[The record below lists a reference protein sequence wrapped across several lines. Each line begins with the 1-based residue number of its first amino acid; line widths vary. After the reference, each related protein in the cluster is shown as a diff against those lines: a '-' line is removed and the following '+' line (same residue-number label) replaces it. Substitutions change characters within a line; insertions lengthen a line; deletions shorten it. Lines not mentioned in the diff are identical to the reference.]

1 MPLST
6 FLYKFSSISLFIIF
20 QHISRNKYLWHII
33 LVINICVLVTIL
45 PNISFITSFPIPPY
59 NLLELF
65 VPIIKSSLLLKN
77 FTPALIKQYLL
88 LLLSLKFSTIKY
100 IANLTPAE
108 YPIRPAYLTAS
119 PLDYIFYCIH
129 LYFLLLKCWICD
141 FLKFYW
147 IFILYLQCIL
157 YGIHYFF
164 HYLTV

>member
-1 MPLST
+1 M
-6 FLYKFSSISLFIIF
+6 YKFSSIFLFIIF
-20 QHISRNKYLWHII
+20 QYISHNKYLWHII
-33 LVINICVLVTIL
+33 LVINICVLVTIF
-45 PNISFITSFPIPPY
+45 PNISFITSFPAPPY

-108 YPIRPAYLTAS
+108 YPIRPAYPTAS

-129 LYFLLLKCWICD
+129 LFFLLFKCRICNS
-141 FLKFYW
+141 LKFY
-147 IFILYLQCIL
+147 
-157 YGIHYFF
+157 
-164 HYLTV
+164 